1 MYKIFNNHFV
11 TQEQMVVY
19 YSVQLV
25 HYPLQEAQF
34 QYLLRLYQCLQ
45 QYYLGLSLYMLSS
58 VDVCPAHN

>member
-34 QYLLRLYQCLQ
+34 QYLLRLYQ
-45 QYYLGLSLYMLSS
+45 YLIFSS
-58 VDVCPAHN
+58 TT